1 MSKQPDTDFTIPW
14 LQAPMTKRQLM
25 ATALSAFFPALPGCA
40 PFHGERSR
48 MDIGYVDINPEIKL
62 RRMVVRAPNPR
73 GVVLF
78 LHGFP
83 ETLYTWKNAAE
94 ALGSAYEVH
103 AFDWPGFGLSSRPPA
118 NRFAYAPRDYANVLR
133 GYIEKSGIE
142 TSSLVIYGTDIG
154 ALPSLLLAID
164 QPKIAKAI
172 IVGDFAPFDRP
183 QYMNPRLQSL
193 KTQSSSEA
201 IRIQYNNSR
210 DETLENAF
218 RRGLSKEE
226 QFELSQDYKDD
237 LRRGW
242 NQGGDL
248 TAADA
253 FFHYYSHFTRDQNH
267 FESNLN
273 RLRTPVKVVWGEKD
287 IYIKT
292 DMGAEFARRTNSE
305 FTVLPGIGHYPHL
318 QNPKQTSDEI
328 RALFER

>member
-1 MSKQPDTDFTIPW
+1 MSKQLDTDFTIPW

-25 ATALSAFFPALPGCA
+25 ATALSALIPALPGCA
-40 PFHGERSR
+40 PFRGEPSK
-48 MDIGYVDINPEIKL
+48 MDVGYVDVSPDIKL

-73 GVVLF
+73 GTVLF

-83 ETLYTWKNAAE
+83 ETLYTWKDASE
-94 ALGSAYEVH
+94 ALGSAYDVH

-118 NRFAYAPRDYANVLR
+118 ERFAYAPRDYANVLR
-133 GYIEKSGIE
+133 AYIDKSGIN
-142 TSSLVIYGTDIG
+142 TSNLVIYGTDIG
-154 ALPSLLLAID
+154 ALPALLLAMD
-164 QPKIAKAI
+164 QPRIAKAI

-183 QYMNPRLQSL
+183 QYMHPRLQSL

-201 IRIQYNNSR
+201 SRIQYNNSR
-210 DETLENAF
+210 DDTLENAF

-253 FFHYYSHFTRDQNH
+253 FFHYYSHFTRDQNVL
-267 FESNLN
+267 ESNLDK
-273 RLRTPVKVVWGEKD
+273 LRTPLKVVWGEKD
-287 IYIKT
+287 IYIKP

-305 FTVLPGIGHYPHL
+305 FTLLRGIGHYPHL

-328 RALFER
+328 RALFGR